1 MLLTI
6 FCPVVRS
13 QEHLA
18 PIMSFHLSLF
28 KMVGLHYMPFFAC
41 HDYKDNTSSA
51 AGLKIYRIQLSGDEL
66 RLDKQRSFTQ
76 AKSTA
81 RDQCSNPFRGTMAAA
96 SANGRGFP
104 VIILT
109 QPFAVG
115 GGILQVVPEQ
125 FCPAPRPHASQ
136 VEV

>member
-41 HDYKDNTSSA
+41 HDCKDNTSSA

-66 RLDKQRSFTQ
+66 RLVL
-76 AKSTA
+76 TA
-81 RDQCSNPFRGTMAAA
+81 GGLMLVGAA
-96 SANGRGFP
+96 SAQTP
-104 VIILT
+104 AQT
-109 QPFAVG
+109 QDNTAG
-115 GGILQVVPEQ
+115 AGAG
-125 FCPAPRPHASQ
+125 
-136 VEV
+136 

>member
-41 HDYKDNTSSA
+41 HDCKDNTSSA
-51 AGLKIYRIQLSGDEL
+51 AGLKTYRIQLSGDEL
-66 RLDKQRSFTQ
+66 RLAHWRRKLNSLQEKSESFTFQ
-76 AKSTA
+76 TYRRA
-81 RDQCSNPFRGTMAAA
+81 RFKFQQNDKNCVSDRMAA
-96 SANGRGFP
+96 SHRCWECGEHHTKVCSSG
-104 VIILT
+104 
-109 QPFAVG
+109 
-115 GGILQVVPEQ
+115 E
-125 FCPAPRPHASQ
+125 
-136 VEV
+136 

>member
-66 RLDKQRSFTQ
+66 RLGLSVPRDELSRHARPRLDENHAELCVAITRTAAPPEDRSWRLG
-76 AKSTA
+76 A
-81 RDQCSNPFRGTMAAA
+81 RGCSRP
-96 SANGRGFP
+96 
-104 VIILT
+104 
-109 QPFAVG
+109 
-115 GGILQVVPEQ
+115 PEQ
-125 FCPAPRPHASQ
+125 
-136 VEV
+136 

>member
-41 HDYKDNTSSA
+41 HDCKDNTSSA

-66 RLDKQRSFTQ
+66 RL
-76 AKSTA
+76 
-81 RDQCSNPFRGTMAAA
+81 GA
-96 SANGRGFP
+96 SAAVKGDRQLALDIVNKVRAAEDRTEPAVLIASIYARLGLATEMYEWLERA
-104 VIILT
+104 
-109 QPFAVG
+109 FA
-115 GGILQVVPEQ
+115 L
-125 FCPAPRPHASQ
+125 
-136 VEV
+136 